1 MEQVKRCTVRGL
13 GAPGMQGADRP
24 AFFFGLMQRWLG
36 DRDRLVVAVIRYPG
50 KVMLEEVGVEEVELV
65 ESEVTVLLPPQITP
79 PPYVPTG
86 AAWRE
91 ESRG

>member
-1 MEQVKRCTVRGL
+1 
-13 GAPGMQGADRP
+13 MQGEDKP
-24 AFFFGLMQRWLG
+24 AFFFGLMSRWVG
-36 DRDRLVVAVIRYPG
+36 DRDRIVAVVRYPG

-86 AAWRE
+86 ATWRE